1 MTPKRWL
8 LTALSF
14 AATVGVSLYIVLTSW
29 PAQRVPVAL
38 PPLAH
43 ALAIGAMLVEVL
55 ARSAKIRASAAAL
68 RIPLSF
74 GSCVRTSLGGDFG
87 AAITPARSGAE
98 PARFLILAEAGV
110 AVPNV
115 LLLLFAEMLLET
127 ISLAVV
133 AAVLALIFREAG
145 AMLDGVIGLV
155 LLYALGVLGA
165 GAAGLMLARRNAHGP
180 PPAWAARIGL
190 HAGRW
195 RAVQRVLRQLRTM
208 MASLRHARPELV
220 ALSLGCSVLHI
231 AARMAILPALVYPLD
246 QTAPLAPLLLWPL
259 ALVYGGVVAPV
270 PGGGGV
276 IEIAFRATLGDAI
289 PAPIFGSALIWW
301 RVYTFYAYVVLGAL
315 AAGGT
320 VRRAIRSRSER
331 GHRDASRRDDAGTT
345 LNVVESRT

>member
-14 AATVGVSLYIVLTSW
+14 AAAVGVSLYIVLTSW

-38 PPLAH
+38 PLAAH
-43 ALAIGAMLVEVL
+43 AMALAALVIEVC
-55 ARSAKIRASAAAL
+55 ARGAKIRLSAAAL
-68 RIPLSF
+68 RIPLRF
-74 GSCVRTSLGGDFG
+74 GSAVRTSLGGDFG

-98 PARFLILAEAGV
+98 PARFLILAESRV

-115 LLLLFAEMLLET
+115 LLLLFAEMFLET

-133 AAVLALIFREAG
+133 AAALAVVFQGAG
-145 AMLDGVIGLV
+145 AMMSGLIGLV
-155 LLYALGVLGA
+155 LLYAVGVLGA
-165 GAAGLMLARRNAHGP
+165 GFVGVALARRNAHGP
-180 PPAWAARIGL
+180 PPVWARRIGL

-195 RAVQRVLRQLRTM
+195 RTVQRALRQLRASMT
-208 MASLRHARPELV
+208 SLRTARPGLV
-220 ALSLGCSVLHI
+220 TLSLGCSVLHI

-246 QTAPLAPLLLWPL
+246 ATVPLAPLLLWPL

-276 IEIAFRATLGDAI
+276 IEIAFRATLGGAI

-320 VRRAIRSRSER
+320 VMRAIRNR
-331 GHRDASRRDDAGTT
+331 GDSNRACADREGDGTAF
-345 LNVVESRT
+345 NAVQSRT